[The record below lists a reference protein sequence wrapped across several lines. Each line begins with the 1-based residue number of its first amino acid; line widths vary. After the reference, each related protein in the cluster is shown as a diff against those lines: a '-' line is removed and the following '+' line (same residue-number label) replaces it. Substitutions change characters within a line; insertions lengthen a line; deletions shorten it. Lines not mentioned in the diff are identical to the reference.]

1 MTPNTEERQ
10 GGRRQG
16 WRTGRNAKRNRE
28 GREALLAVRQRELF
42 AASQRLAIASKR
54 VDRGLYTMPLEL
66 REVWLQAIDAVAE
79 AMSVC
84 DFHGGESDD

>member
-1 MTPNTEERQ
+1 MTTNTDARQGRRRQ
-10 GGRRQG
+10 GGQF
-16 WRTGRNAKRNRE
+16 GRNAKRNRE
-28 GREALLAVRQRELF
+28 GREALLAVRHRELF

-54 VDRGLYTMPLEL
+54 ADRGLYTMPPEL

-84 DFHGGESDD
+84 DSNGGQNDG